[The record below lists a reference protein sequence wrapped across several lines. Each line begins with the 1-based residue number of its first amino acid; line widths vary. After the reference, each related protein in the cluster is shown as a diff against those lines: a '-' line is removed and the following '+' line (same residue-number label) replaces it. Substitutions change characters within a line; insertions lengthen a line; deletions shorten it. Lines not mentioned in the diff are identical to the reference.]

1 MRQNKRTDLAVQQM
15 AQCTLTLSDANQF
28 CLFEAYLNCISYI
41 FRIIKSVQLQNRL
54 ATFNPFVRFLF

>member
-1 MRQNKRTDLAVQQM
+1 MRQKRTDRAVQQM
-15 AQCTLTLSDANQF
+15 AQCTLTASDANQF